1 MRRYILA
8 GNWKMYKDQNETTA
22 LIQELLPLVQNN
34 TDVDIVVGPPFTS
47 LAAAME
53 ATKGTPI
60 AVSAQDCYW
69 EEEGAFTGEVSVPML
84 KTVGVKY
91 CIIGHSERRQYFGE
105 TDATINKKAKA
116 LYKHGI
122 IPIICCGELLEVR
135 KAGNTNQV
143 VETQLRGC
151 LADLPADKVRETVI
165 AYEPVWAIGTGE
177 VATPEQAQ
185 EVHAMIRGLLTEL
198 YGAEVAQAV
207 RIQYGGSVKPDNVKE
222 LMAKPTL
229 TARWS
234 VARRS
239 RRPRSPVSSISRN
252 KSL

>member
-34 TDVDIVVGPPFTS
+34 TEVDIVVGPPFTS

-222 LMAKPTL
+222 LMAKPDIDGAL
-229 TARWS
+229 VGGAALKAAS
-234 VARRS
+234 FA
-239 RRPRSPVSSISRN
+239 SIVN
-252 KSL
+252 FQK